1 MILKLF
7 KAAWFLSL
15 VGFLFI
21 FLYIYASLPETVV
34 LGDEIDSARVSRD
47 VVFYSSL
54 ITAAL
59 VNVLVFFITKLYG
72 KRNEEFSTWFF
83 GQIILLNFFFC
94 TVLGFINLLNS
105 GEIFQYGR
113 LGIVIY
119 GSIILIVMWAVSW
132 PVYSL
137 SRKFLTKQPI

>member
-34 LGDEIDSARVSRD
+34 LGDDIDSARVSRD